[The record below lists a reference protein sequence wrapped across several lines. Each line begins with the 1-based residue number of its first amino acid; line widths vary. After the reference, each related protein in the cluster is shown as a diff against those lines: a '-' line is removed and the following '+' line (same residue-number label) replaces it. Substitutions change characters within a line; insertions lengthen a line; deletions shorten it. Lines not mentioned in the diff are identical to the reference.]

1 MLVVAPQCCMDSINL
16 KKFIFREGD
25 NFEATG
31 QQREVHIKF
40 YCNHK
45 KPLGEPHFT
54 NQLGNKYFF
63 DFQTSLVCPASAVEC
78 FVRKGNLTYDLTPL
92 GLIAGK
98 KSTAKSVRDRR
109 RLKKMSYFIDAWVC
123 FLVAAILNFAGSWCE
138 VWNREIAG
146 DRQSDIPKILGR
158 SHRLLTRAA
167 PKISCFQKTH

>member
-1 MLVVAPQCCMDSINL
+1 MDSINL

-40 YCNHK
+40 ICNHK
-45 KPLGEPHFT
+45 KPLGEPQFT

-98 KSTAKSVRDRR
+98 KSTVKSIRDRR
-109 RLKKMSYFIDAWVC
+109 RPKKDLLLYRCMIVFSCGGDFE
-123 FLVAAILNFAGSWCE
+123 FAGSWCE
-138 VWNREIAG
+138 VWNQEIAR
-146 DRQSDIPKILGR
+146 DRPSDIPKILGR
-158 SHRLLTRAA
+158 SDGLPT
-167 PKISCFQKTH
+167 

>member
-1 MLVVAPQCCMDSINL
+1 MDSINL
-16 KKFIFREGD
+16 KKIIFREGD

-40 YCNHK
+40 YCNHE
-45 KPLGEPHFT
+45 KPLGEPQFT

-78 FVRKGNLTYDLTPL
+78 FVRKGSLTYDLTPL

-98 KSTAKSVRDRR
+98 KSTVKSIRDRR
-109 RLKKMSYFIDAWVC
+109 RPKKISYFIDAWLC
-123 FLVAAILNFAGSWCE
+123 FLVAASLNLQAVGA

-146 DRQSDIPKILGR
+146 DRPSDIPKILGR
-158 SHRLLTRAA
+158 SDRLPTRAA
-167 PKISCFQKTH
+167 PKISWFQKTRASIK

>member
-1 MLVVAPQCCMDSINL
+1 MDSINL

-40 YCNHK
+40 ICNHK
-45 KPLGEPHFT
+45 KPLGEPQFS

-98 KSTAKSVRDRR
+98 KSTVKSIRDRR
-109 RLKKMSYFIDAWVC
+109 RPKRISYFIDAWLC
-123 FLVAAILNFAGSWCE
+123 FLVAAILNLQAVGAKSGIKNLRGTDRPIFRKFSEDPMVCQPKRLRKFLGS
-138 VWNREIAG
+138 RK
-146 DRQSDIPKILGR
+146 P
-158 SHRLLTRAA
+158 
-167 PKISCFQKTH
+167 THQ